1 VRCRSMAG
9 WVSWRSCRSSGSGA
23 TPGSSASG
31 TAPARSSATSSRGRC
46 SVRSASDEVRV
57 EMAEPVRTDVVDGVL
72 VVTLDRPTA
81 NAIDVATSN
90 ALYDEFARLEDDPS
104 LRVGIVTGAGERF
117 FSAGWDLKAAAAGE
131 AVDADHGPG
140 GFAGLTEL
148 FGRSKPVIAAVNGLA
163 LGGGLELALAADLI
177 VAADHAELAL
187 PEVRVGV
194 VADSGGLLRLPRR
207 LPDAV
212 ARELL
217 LTGRRMT
224 AEEAAGWGLANRVV
238 PGADLMDSALELA
251 GQITA
256 GAPLAVPGVGVV
268 VAGTAGLEL
277 RDANS
282 LMRWGDL
289 TASTRMLG
297 SEDAV
302 EGPRAF
308 AEKRPPQWKGR

>member
-1 VRCRSMAG
+1 
-9 WVSWRSCRSSGSGA
+9 
-23 TPGSSASG
+23 
-31 TAPARSSATSSRGRC
+31 
-46 SVRSASDEVRV
+46 
-57 EMAEPVRTDVVDGVL
+57 MAEAVRTEVVDGVL
-72 VVTLDRPTA
+72 VVTLDRPSA
-81 NAIDVATSN
+81 NAIDVTTSL
-90 ALYDEFARLEDDPS
+90 ALYDAFARLEGDAD

-148 FGRSKPVIAAVNGLA
+148 FDRGKPVIAAVNGLA
-163 LGGGLELALAADLI
+163 LGGGLELALAADLML
-177 VAADHAELAL
+177 VAEHAELSL

-207 LPDAV
+207 LPAAI

-238 PGADLMDSALELA
+238 PAGALMDSALELA

-256 GAPLAVPGVGVV
+256 GAPLAVAAIQEVL
-268 VAGTAGLEL
+268 AATSGLEV
-277 RDANS
+277 RDAFER
-282 LMRWGDL
+282 MRSGDL
-289 TASTRMLG
+289 AAYSRMLG

-308 AEKRPPQWKGR
+308 AEKRPPEWQGR

>member
-1 VRCRSMAG
+1 MADAVRI
-9 WVSWRSCRSSGSGA
+9 
-23 TPGSSASG
+23 
-31 TAPARSSATSSRGRC
+31 
-46 SVRSASDEVRV
+46 E
-57 EMAEPVRTDVVDGVL
+57 VVDGVL

-81 NAIDVATSN
+81 NAIDVSTSL
-90 ALYDEFARLEDDPS
+90 ALYDAFARLEDDAD

-163 LGGGLELALAADLI
+163 LGGGLELALAADLML
-177 VAADHAELAL
+177 VAEHAELAL

-224 AEEAAGWGLANRVV
+224 ADEATRWGLANRVV
-238 PGADLMDSALELA
+238 PAGSLLESALELA

-256 GAPLAVPGVGVV
+256 GAPLAIAAVQEVL
-268 VAGTAGLEL
+268 AATAGLDIREAFT
-277 RDANS
+277 R
-282 LMRWGDL
+282 MRSGDL
-289 TASTRMLG
+289 TAYTAMLG

-308 AEKRPPQWKGR
+308 AEKRPPEWRGR

>member
-1 VRCRSMAG
+1 MTQA
-9 WVSWRSCRSSGSGA
+9 
-23 TPGSSASG
+23 
-31 TAPARSSATSSRGRC
+31 
-46 SVRSASDEVRV
+46 VRSE
-57 EMAEPVRTDVVDGVL
+57 VVDGVL
-72 VVTLDRPTA
+72 VVTLDRPSA
-81 NAIDVATSN
+81 NAIDVTTSL
-90 ALYDEFARLEDDPS
+90 ALYDAFARLEDDAD

-148 FGRSKPVIAAVNGLA
+148 FDRGKPVIAAVNGLA
-163 LGGGLELALAADLI
+163 LGGGLELALAADLML
-177 VAADHAELAL
+177 VTEHAELAL

-207 LPDAV
+207 LPAAI

-238 PGADLMDSALELA
+238 PAGALMDSALELA

-256 GAPLAVPGVGVV
+256 GAPLAVAAIQEVL
-268 VAGTAGLEL
+268 AATAGLEV
-277 RDANS
+277 RDAFAR
-282 LMRWGDL
+282 MRSGDL
-289 TASTRMLG
+289 PAYSRMLG

-308 AEKRPPQWKGR
+308 AEKRPPEWTGR